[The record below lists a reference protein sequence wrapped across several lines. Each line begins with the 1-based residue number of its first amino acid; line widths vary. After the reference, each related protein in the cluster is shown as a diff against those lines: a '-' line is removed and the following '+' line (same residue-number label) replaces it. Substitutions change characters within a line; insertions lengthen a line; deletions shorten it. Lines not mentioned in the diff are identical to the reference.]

1 MIIFHNVIHEVEKRL
16 SYLKN
21 ILAIHVINSFLL
33 NFGTEYVCVPYKKL
47 PCLHF
52 TLLFNF
58 DWQIFNLQ
66 ISLSMVLL
74 SIFNILKELKSRWLV
89 KKKLLRFVLRLT
101 LLTCGPLLFF
111 FFKLFQ
117 IFIQCIPWCNLCN

>member
-89 KKKLLRFVLRLT
+89 KKKIAPFCLKVNTFDLWT
-101 LLTCGPLLFF
+101 IAFF
-111 FFKLFQ
+111 FL
-117 IFIQCIPWCNLCN
+117 